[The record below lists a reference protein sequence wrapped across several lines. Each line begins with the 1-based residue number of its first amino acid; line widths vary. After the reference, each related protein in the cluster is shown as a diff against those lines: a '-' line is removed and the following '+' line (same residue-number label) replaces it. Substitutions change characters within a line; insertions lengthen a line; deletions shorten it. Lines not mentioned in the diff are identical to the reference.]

1 MLALRRRL
9 RSFLQEHGRVPKVQ
23 KLAVSNRQR
32 SKKNQTV
39 IDMDNI
45 FKHDILSEVL
55 VRPIQL
61 VSMRFSLYCQNVIG
75 KKASFL
81 LHRLPGRDAGP
92 GGFKALKKKNRVPVE
107 LVNGWVFP
115 KQAHGFFLLKMMIFH
130 SKGVKWRHPPFKRK
144 RLFFFYS
151 TGKKHTK
158 RLLGVAQL
166 IKLLLSRKIIV
177 VPF

>member
-1 MLALRRRL
+1 
-9 RSFLQEHGRVPKVQ
+9 
-23 KLAVSNRQR
+23 
-32 SKKNQTV
+32 
-39 IDMDNI
+39 MDNI

-75 KKASFL
+75 KMASFL

-115 KQAHGFFLLKMMIFH
+115 KQAHGFLPTKNDDFSLQ
-130 SKGVKWRHPPFKRK
+130 GVKWRHPPFKRK
-144 RLFFFYS
+144 RLFFLLH
-151 TGKKHTK
+151 GKKTYQK
-158 RLLGVAQL
+158 
-166 IKLLLSRKIIV
+166 V
-177 VPF
+177 VRGGTVDQTPSL